1 MASIGVIC
9 LLLLLLSTSIHYETL
24 RLLSEV
30 LPHIRIAPRT
40 KLIAVLLT
48 TFAAHALEMLLYAL
62 VYYLIIHHLDL
73 GTLLIDYAG
82 GGRPSMSLCFYFSAE
97 TFTSLGYGDIR
108 PSGPLRL
115 LAGAEA
121 LNGLLLIG
129 WSASFAYISM
139 ERFWERPGEN
149 PPRAPKPGSEP

>member
-1 MASIGVIC
+1 MVTIGVVC
-9 LLLLLLSTSIHYETL
+9 LLLLLLSTGIHYEAL
-24 RLLSEV
+24 RLLSRL
-30 LPHIRIAPRT
+30 LPSIRIAPRS
-40 KLIAVLLT
+40 KLIAVVLT

-62 VYYLIIHHLDL
+62 AFYLIVHNLDL
-73 GTLLIDYAG
+73 GTLISDYPG
-82 GGRPSMSLCFYFSAE
+82 GGQPSMSQCFYFSAE

-139 ERFWERPGEN
+139 ERFWERPDD
-149 PPRAPKPGSEP
+149 A

>member
-1 MASIGVIC
+1 MATIGVISV
-9 LLLLLLSTSIHYETL
+9 LLLLLSTTIHYEAL
-24 RLLSEV
+24 RLLSAV
-30 LPHIRIAPRT
+30 LPRMRIAPRS

-48 TFAAHALEMLLYAL
+48 TFAAHAMEMLLYA
-62 VYYLIIHHLDL
+62 VAFYLIVHYLDL
-73 GTLLIDYAG
+73 GNLISEYLG

-108 PSGPLRL
+108 PTGPLRL

-139 ERFWERPGEN
+139 ERFWERPGAD
-149 PPRAPKPGSEP
+149 R

>member
-1 MASIGVIC
+1 MPGIAVIC
-9 LLLLLLSTSIHYETL
+9 LLLLLLSTVIHYEAL
-24 RLLSEV
+24 RLLSVV
-30 LPHIRIAPRT
+30 LPHIRIAPRS
-40 KLIAVLLT
+40 KLIAVVLT
-48 TFAAHALEMLLYAL
+48 TFAAHATEMLLYA
-62 VYYLIIHHLDL
+62 VAYYLIVHQLNL
-73 GTLLIDYAG
+73 GTLVSEPPGAP
-82 GGRPSMSLCFYFSAE
+82 PSLSLCFYFSAE

-139 ERFWERPGEN
+139 ERFWDA
-149 PPRAPKPGSEP
+149 RA

>member
-1 MASIGVIC
+1 MVTIGIIC
-9 LLLLLLSTSIHYETL
+9 LSLLLLSTTIHYEAL
-24 RLLSEV
+24 RLLSGI
-30 LPHIRIAPRT
+30 LPRIRIAPRS

-62 VYYLIIHHLDL
+62 SYYLIIHRLDL
-73 GTLLIDYAG
+73 GTLLVDYAG

-139 ERFWERPGEN
+139 ERFWEHPDES
-149 PPRAPKPGSEP
+149 P

>member
-1 MASIGVIC
+1 MATIGVIC
-9 LLLLLLSTSIHYETL
+9 LLLLLLSTVIHYEVL
-24 RLLSEV
+24 RLLSLL
-30 LPHIRIAPRT
+30 LPRLRVDPRS

-48 TFAAHALEMLLYAL
+48 TFAAHALEMLLYA
-62 VYYLIIHHLDL
+62 VAFYLIVRQLDL
-73 GTLLIDYAG
+73 GTLITDYPG
-82 GGRPSMSLCFYFSAE
+82 GGRPSLSQCFYFSAE

-129 WSASFAYISM
+129 WSASYAYISM
-139 ERFWERPGEN
+139 ERFWERPDDN
-149 PPRAPKPGSEP
+149 P

>member
-1 MASIGVIC
+1 MASIAVIC
-9 LLLLLLSTSIHYETL
+9 LLLLLLSTIVHYEVL
-24 RLLSEV
+24 HLLSTA
-30 LPHIRIAPRT
+30 LPHIRIAPRS

-48 TFAAHALEMLLYAL
+48 TFAAHTVEMLLYAVVFYL
-62 VYYLIIHHLDL
+62 VIHHLDL
-73 GTLLIDYAG
+73 GTLLSDSPTP
-82 GGRPSMSLCFYFSAE
+82 PSLRLCFYFSAE
-97 TFTSLGYGDIR
+97 TYTSLGYGDIR

-139 ERFWERPGEN
+139 ERFWERPTE
-149 PPRAPKPGSEP
+149 PPHNARDQK